1 METKVFDAYS
11 QYYDLLYKDKDYD
24 AETNYIDTLIKS
36 FSKNAGSI
44 LELGCGTGIHAC
56 MLAQLGYEVTGID
69 QSQAMLNKA
78 EERKNSFDKPVA
90 DKLSFYEGDIRAY
103 KSDKKVDAAI
113 SLFHVMSYMQTDVDL
128 KKAMQTAKHHLKKD
142 GLFIFDCWYGPGVL
156 HDKPVSR
163 TKNFENELIS
173 VQRESTPEMFLEKD
187 LVDVNFKIEIRNRQ
201 TNENTVLHEKH
212 TMHYLFT
219 DKLNTLL
226 DECGLKMVHA
236 EEWMTKQPLTNI
248 SWNACYVCKL
258 NS

>member
-11 QYYDLLYKDKDYD
+11 QYYDLLYRDKDYD

-44 LELGCGTGIHAC
+44 LELGSGTGIHAC
-56 MLAQLGYEVTGID
+56 LLAQIGYEVIGID
-69 QSQAMLNKA
+69 QSNTMLTKA
-78 EERKNSFDKPVA
+78 TERKNELDKPVA
-90 DKLSFYEGDIRAY
+90 DKLSFHEGDIRTY
-103 KSDKKVDAAI
+103 KSDKNVDVVI
-113 SLFHVMSYMQTDVDL
+113 SLFHVMSYMQTDADL

-173 VQRESTPEMFLEKD
+173 VKRESTPEMFQEKD
-187 LVDVNFKIEIRNRQ
+187 LVDVNFEIKIQNKQ
-201 TNENTVLHEKH
+201 TKEETILNEKH

-219 DKLNTLL
+219 DKLNVLL
-226 DECGLKMVHA
+226 EECGLKMVHA
-236 EEWMTKQPLTNI
+236 EEWMTKQPLTET